1 MRTILATILTAA
13 AMLIGSQV
21 EASEHRQPPP
31 EECPPEW
38 DVCPGYEN
46 DDVEEVVVTGSRI
59 QATPITN
66 VQEAGV
72 DEGDIVKM
80 WGDIL
85 IILRRGRLFTVD
97 TAGGGLRPVDWI
109 DAFPQGSSPDD
120 YDWFDEMLVVDGWVV
135 VIGYSY
141 AGDGSDI
148 IRFRLSERGD
158 LTYVD
163 AHRLSSDDYYS
174 SRNYASRL
182 IGERLIVYSPQ
193 YVRGADP
200 EAALPTLSWL
210 DAGAV
215 TGQRAL
221 LRAIDVHV
229 DPEPLGQYGGAVH
242 TVTSCDLTARNF
254 SCTASAVMGPPG
266 RTFYVSNDAV
276 YLWLSRYRPAAQ
288 QDGAADSILYRL
300 PLDGGRPAAV
310 SVHGSPID
318 QFSFEEDAE
327 AGLLHVLVVNNGAGD
342 AMWAP
347 EFAEDAAALLSLPLG
362 RFDEG
367 RESVRS
373 SDYRFLPRAPDNAY
387 RLHNRFVGR
396 HLLYTSSTSGWGDGG
411 LTLLTI
417 VPMDGGAEIRLMLG
431 GSTERIEQMG
441 RDALLVTRGEDVTFR
456 TIALEPDS
464 ESQARWFS
472 PRLTDVYVLPRS
484 RGAESRS
491 HAFFYQPDVNSPDG
505 EFGVLGLPVIR
516 EYEQTDLEFDHA
528 ADMAFLRR
536 GNNRLRLMGM
546 LESRPDLQRPDR
558 CIVSCIDWYGD
569 ARPIFVGDRIFALL
583 GYELVEGAPQERG
596 IVEIQRVNF
605 ATVLPIH

>member
-1 MRTILATILTAA
+1 MRIFLATVLTTAA
-13 AMLIGSQV
+13 VLLGFQV
-21 EASEHRQPPP
+21 QSAEYRQPPS

-46 DDVEEVVVTGSRI
+46 GDVESVVITGSRI

-97 TAGGGLRPVDWI
+97 TSGGGLRPVDWI
-109 DAFPQGSSPDD
+109 DAFPQGVSPDD

-193 YVRGADP
+193 YVRGDNPA
-200 EAALPTLSWL
+200 AALPTLSRL
-210 DAGAV
+210 DAGVV
-215 TGQRAL
+215 TRARPL
-221 LRAIDVHV
+221 LSAIDVHV
-229 DPEPLGQYGGAVH
+229 DAEPLGQDGGAVH
-242 TVTSCDLTARNF
+242 TVTSCDLTARVF
-254 SCTASAVMGPPG
+254 SCTASAVLGPPG

-276 YLWLSRYRPAAQ
+276 YLWLSRYRRTEQADARP
-288 QDGAADSILYRL
+288 DSILYRL
-300 PLDGGRPAAV
+300 PLDGGRPGAV
-310 SVHGSPID
+310 AVRGAPVD
-318 QFSFEEDAE
+318 QFSFEEDAVT
-327 AGLLHVLVVNNGAGD
+327 GRLHVLVVSTGAGD

-347 EFAEDAAALLSLPLG
+347 EFAEDAAALLTIPLR

-367 RESVRS
+367 RDSIQTG
-373 SDYRFLPRAPDNAY
+373 DYRFLPRAPDNAY
-387 RLHNRFVGR
+387 RLHNRFVGD
-396 HLLYTSSTSGWGDGG
+396 HLLYTSTTSTWNDDG

-417 VPMDGGAEIRLMLG
+417 VPLGGGSEIRLMLSG
-431 GSTERIEQMG
+431 ATERIEQMG
-441 RDALLVTRGEDVTFR
+441 RDALLVTRGDDVTFR

-472 PRLTDVYVLPRS
+472 PGVTDVYVLPRS

-491 HAFFYQPDVNSPDG
+491 HAFFYRPDLSSPDG

-516 EYEQTDLEFDHA
+516 EYEQTELEFDRA

-536 GNNRLRLMGM
+536 GNNRLRLMGL

-583 GYELVEGAPQERG
+583 GYELVEGAPQDRG

-605 ATVLPIH
+605 ASVLPIH

>member
-1 MRTILATILTAA
+1 MRTILATILTAT
-13 AMLIGSQV
+13 AMLIGSQA
-21 EASEHRQPPP
+21 EAWEYRQPPP
-31 EECPPEW
+31 EECPPDW

-46 DDVEEVVVTGSRI
+46 DGADEVVITGSRV

-109 DAFPQGSSPDD
+109 DAFPQGASPDD

-193 YVRGADP
+193 YVRGDDP
-200 EAALPTLSWL
+200 EAALPTLSRL

-215 TGQRAL
+215 TGSRPL

-229 DPEPLGQYGGAVH
+229 DPEPLGQSGGAVH
-242 TVTSCDLTARNF
+242 TVTSCDLTARDF

-276 YLWLSRYRPAAQ
+276 YLWLSRYRRTAQ
-288 QDGAADSILYRL
+288 PDGLSDSILYRL

-310 SVHGSPID
+310 SVHGGPVD
-318 QFSFEEDAE
+318 QFSFEEDAQ
-327 AGLLHVLVVNNGAGD
+327 AGLLHVLVVSDGAGD

-347 EFAEDAAALLSLPLG
+347 EFAEDAAALLTIPLG

-367 RESVRS
+367 RESVRD

-396 HLLYTSSTSGWGDGG
+396 HLLYTSSTSSWGDVG

-417 VPMDGGAEIRLMLG
+417 VPLDGCAEIRLMLG

-441 RDALLVTRGEDVTFR
+441 RDALVVTRGEDVTFR
-456 TIALEPDS
+456 TIALEPDT
-464 ESQARWFS
+464 ESQTRWFS
-472 PRLTDVYVLPRS
+472 PRLSDVYVLPRS

-516 EYEQTDLEFDHA
+516 EYEQTDLEFDQA

-583 GYELVEGAPQERG
+583 GYELVEGAPRERG